1 VQVVVQTL
9 PRINQGVKSATIQ
22 KLGQNKVF
30 ALARE
35 LEKRLGNYSKEDV
48 YTGIP

>member
-9 PRINQGVKSATIQ
+9 PRINQGVKSAT
-22 KLGQNKVF
+22 NKVF